1 MFSAYAVVEDA
12 GYKDRLYLGHFESEQ
27 SARNK
32 VRDAIASG
40 CIYGYVKDGHD
51 VVAYL
56 TVESFVVR
64 GLVEKS
70 KTDSTGANRRKR
82 VRTRPLFR
90 VE

>member
-1 MFSAYAVVEDA
+1 MFSAYGVVEDA
-12 GYKDRLYLGHFESEQ
+12 GYKDRLYLGHFESEA

-40 CIYGYVKDGHD
+40 CLYGYVKHGHD

-56 TVESFVVR
+56 TVESFVVH
-64 GLVEKS
+64 GLTEKA
-70 KTDSTGANRRKR
+70 KADGASSDGRKR
-82 VRTRPLFR
+82 VRTRPLLR